1 MEDINPIGQVHNV
14 PEFEN
19 KVLEL
24 TANWQSQTTDKK
36 ANLSQITLFLLGA
49 LDQLVYTIDGLLDKG
64 IDKKA
69 TVLAGMERLYD
80 FVQSSAFV
88 PLWLKPFLS
97 VIKSYVIYV
106 LLSIFIDW
114 MVSKYRQGQWK
125 IKKESETKTIKKKF
139 NRKKK

>member
-1 MEDINPIGQVHNV
+1 MEDTNPVGQVHNL

-19 KVLEL
+19 KILEL
-24 TANWQSQTTDKK
+24 TENWQSQPSDKK
-36 ANLSQITLFLLGA
+36 TNLSQITLFLLGS
-49 LDQLVYTIDGLLDKG
+49 LDQLVCTIDNLLDKG

-69 TVLAGMERLYD
+69 TVLSGMEKLYD

-88 PLWLKPFLS
+88 PFWLKPFLS

-106 LLSIFIDW
+106 LLSVFIDW

-125 IKKESETKTIKKKF
+125 IKTETQTKNVKKKPT
-139 NRKKK
+139 RKKK

>member
-1 MEDINPIGQVHNV
+1 MEDSSIGQVHNV

-24 TANWQSQTTDKK
+24 TESWQSQTSEKK

-49 LDQLVYTIDGLLDKG
+49 LDQLVNTIDGLLDKG

>member
-1 MEDINPIGQVHNV
+1 MEDISPIGQVHNV

-24 TANWQSQTTDKK
+24 TESWQSQTSEKK

-49 LDQLVYTIDGLLDKG
+49 LDQLVNTIDGLLDKG

-69 TVLAGMERLYD
+69 TVLAGMDRLYD

-114 MVSKYRQGQWK
+114 MVSKYKQGQWK
-125 IKKESETKTIKKKF
+125 IKTETKTIKKKL